1 MWGGESRHRDPRGKT
16 YLEKISASDFGSEA
30 FIF

>member
-1 MWGGESRHRDPRGKT
+1 MWGGESRHRDRRGKT
-16 YLEKISASDFGSEA
+16 YLEKNSGPDFGSEA

>member
-1 MWGGESRHRDPRGKT
+1 MWGGESRHRDRRGKT
-16 YLEKISASDFGSEA
+16 YLEKKSAANFDSEA

>member
-16 YLEKISASDFGSEA
+16 YLEKIFRPEFGSKA

>member
-1 MWGGESRHRDPRGKT
+1 MWGGESRHRDLRGKT
-16 YLEKISASDFGSEA
+16 YLEKILTPDFGSEA